1 MVVSSVGR
9 SVAEEGARVIT
20 ALPTAKVLSTAR
32 QMVAS
37 QIVLII
43 LMPQA
48 PIGPHRF
55 RRLKGG
61 LKVCLCIALKL
72 PAKGSNRSLRSS
84 RSCDQD
90 KCSLRLLGQ

>member
-43 LMPQA
+43 LSP
-48 PIGPHRF
+48 
-55 RRLKGG
+55 
-61 LKVCLCIALKL
+61 
-72 PAKGSNRSLRSS
+72 
-84 RSCDQD
+84 
-90 KCSLRLLGQ
+90 